1 MRIQEHVAL
10 DALTD
15 DALGILR
22 AIGVDD
28 VSIMHPPAPQ
38 PDLDMTETWR
48 DVRRKVESHGMRF
61 NNVGLRPDPSITLAR
76 SDRDQHIEG
85 WIRL

>member
-1 MRIQEHVAL
+1 MRKLIRIQEHVAL

-28 VSIMHPPAPQ
+28 VSIMHPPTPQ

-48 DVRRKVESHGMRF
+48 DARRMVESHG
-61 NNVGLRPDPSITLAR
+61 I
-76 SDRDQHIEG
+76 QHV
-85 WIRL
+85 